1 MREKVEIFVEKCRE
15 TAILP
20 RYAHED
26 DAGMDIYAAQTV
38 FIEAGR
44 TALVPTGLKMAIP
57 DGFELQV
64 RPRSGLSLKTPLRVP
79 NSPGTIDSGYRDEI
93 CVIVWNSSDSEAFTV
108 NQGDRIAQF
117 VLARVPMAVFTEVE
131 SASAIGTDRGGGFGS
146 SGVNDVAAPVKA
158 GGAARASGAKKKSRK
173 TAAGEESK

>member
-1 MREKVEIFVEKCRE
+1 MIMREKIEVFVEKCRD
-15 TAILP
+15 TAVLP

-26 DAGMDIYAAQTV
+26 DAGMDIYAAEKVT
-38 FIEAGR
+38 IGPGK

-93 CVIVWNSSDSEAFTV
+93 CVIVWNSSGSEEIVV
-108 NQGDRIAQF
+108 NPGDRIAQF
-117 VLARVPMAVFTEVE
+117 VLSRVPMAVFTEVK
-131 SASAIGTDRGGGFGS
+131 SAAEIGKDRGGGFGS
-146 SGVNDVAAPVKA
+146 SGINDVQKPA
-158 GGAARASGAKKKSRK
+158 GARPKKSVRSEK
-173 TAAGEESK
+173 K

>member
-1 MREKVEIFVEKCRE
+1 MREKVEVFVEKCRN

-26 DAGMDIYAAQTV
+26 DAGMDIYAAEKVT
-38 FIEAGR
+38 IAPGK

-93 CVIVWNSSDSEAFTV
+93 CVIVWNSSDSEEIVV

-117 VLARVPMAVFTEVE
+117 VLSRVPMAVFTEVK
-131 SASAIGTDRGGGFGS
+131 SAAEIGIDRGGGFGS
-146 SGVNDVAAPVKA
+146 SGVNDVQKQKQAGSKSGKA
-158 GGAARASGAKKKSRK
+158 VRSEKK
-173 TAAGEESK
+173 